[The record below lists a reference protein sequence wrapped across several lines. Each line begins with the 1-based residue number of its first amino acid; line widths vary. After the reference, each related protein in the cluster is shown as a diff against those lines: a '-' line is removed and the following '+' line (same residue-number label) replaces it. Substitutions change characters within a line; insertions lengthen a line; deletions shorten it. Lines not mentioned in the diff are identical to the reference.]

1 MSNYEM
7 LALVISVLAFIT
19 SLIAFRMSLKA
30 QRSADVLESELSVI
44 RETFDRIIDWMY
56 KHDG

>member
-7 LALVISVLAFIT
+7 LALVISVLAFIA
-19 SLIAFRMSLKA
+19 SLISFRMSLKA
-30 QRSADVLESELSVI
+30 QRSADVLEGELLVI

-56 KHDG
+56 KHV

>member
-7 LALVISVLAFIT
+7 LALAISVLAFIT

-44 RETFDRIIDWMY
+44 REIFDRIIDWMY
-56 KHDG
+56 KHDE